1 MMRIWMPQRSCS
13 RRSSHSAAHSERRCG
28 AAKSSRC
35 MFIPSA
41 KLSPTIAA
49 RFFRALPKEI
59 KHSQR
64 CASRVVKSRRF
75 RGYEP
80 TGKIV
85 DWLGAAL
92 FRFENSVIAELWVLG
107 DLAWL
112 DALLQ
117 AQATDRGERRGTWSS
132 EHDSR
137 GLSLRNCGFTICT
150 GCSVLDCGHRPPWH
164 LGGTPGTANLP
175 WGDTCRISWQAATLN
190 PWFPKGVIFALAWFV
205 TVAETSLGEA
215 LILSF

>member
-1 MMRIWMPQRSCS
+1 MPLRSCS

-41 KLSPTIAA
+41 KLSPTFAA

-85 DWLGAAL
+85 HWLGAAL

-112 DALLQ
+112 DACSKHRRQIVESGEERGAASMTLGAFRYASVFLRF
-117 AQATDRGERRGTWSS
+117 ALAAAFLTAATDR
-132 EHDSR
+132 
-137 GLSLRNCGFTICT
+137 LRI
-150 GCSVLDCGHRPPWH
+150 W
-164 LGGTPGTANLP
+164 GGPSGTANVA
-175 WGDTCRISWQAATLN
+175 WGDMPHFMAQLPRSIPGSQRQ
-190 PWFPKGVIFALAWFV
+190 
-205 TVAETSLGEA
+205 
-215 LILSF
+215 

>member
-1 MMRIWMPQRSCS
+1 MPQRSCS

-137 GLSLRNCGFTICT
+137 GLSLRKCVFAICT
-150 GCSVLDCGHRPPWH
+150 GCSVLDCCHRPPAH
-164 LGGTPGTANLP
+164 LGGTVGHSERGLGRHAAFHGT
-175 WGDTCRISWQAATLN
+175 AATLN
-190 PWFPKGVIFALAWFV
+190 PWFPKTVIFALAWFA
-205 TVAETSLGEA
+205 TVAETSLGAA